1 MTAVKPPSLP
11 TAILPAMPAS
21 APPSDAAAPAV
32 HRGYA
37 RLVAACEGLPAAATV
52 VAHPLSAE
60 SLAAAREAHD
70 LGLIVATLVGPRE
83 RLLKLAAEAGIVLDG
98 LRLIDS
104 QHSADS
110 ARRAVAEVRAGRADA
125 LMKGS
130 LHTDEFMHAVLDRET
145 GLRTARRMSH
155 VFVVDVPGFPRP
167 LMVTDA
173 VINIAPDLAT
183 MADLCRNAIDLA
195 HRLGLARPRV
205 ALLGPVETVNPAIP
219 STLHAAALCKMAER
233 GQIIG
238 ADIDGPLAF
247 DSAID
252 PESARIKQ
260 ISSAVAG
267 QADILVAPDLD
278 TGNVLVK
285 QLTFMQHADAAG
297 IVLGARVPIMLTSR
311 ADSHHTRLA
320 SCALGKLLA
329 ARRAAR
335 LP

>member
-1 MTAVKPPSLP
+1 MPEPSPGPATVAP
-11 TAILPAMPAS
+11 T
-21 APPSDAAAPAV
+21 V

-37 RLVAACEGLPAAATV
+37 RLVAACKGLPPASTV

-83 RLLKLAAEAGIVLDG
+83 RLLKLAVDSGIALDG
-98 LRLIDS
+98 LRLVDS

-110 ARRAVAEVRAGRADA
+110 ARRAVDEVRAGRADA

-130 LHTDEFMHAVLDRET
+130 LHTDEFMHAVLNRDI
-145 GLRTARRMSH
+145 GLRTARRMTH

-183 MADLCRNAIDLA
+183 MADICRNAIDLA
-195 HRLGLARPRV
+195 HRLGQVRPRV

-233 GQIIG
+233 GQITG
-238 ADIDGPLAF
+238 ADLDGPLAF

-252 PESARIKQ
+252 LESARIKQ

-285 QLTFMQHADAAG
+285 QLTFMQRADAAG

-320 SCALGKLLA
+320 SCALGTLLA
-329 ARRAAR
+329 LRRPPGAP
-335 LP
+335 LPAS

>member
-1 MTAVKPPSLP
+1 
-11 TAILPAMPAS
+11 MPATTPIPTTS
-21 APPSDAAAPAV
+21 APGV

-37 RLVAACEGLPAAATV
+37 RLVAACKGLPAAATV

-60 SLAAAREAHD
+60 ALAAAREAHD
-70 LGLIVATLVGPRE
+70 LGLISATLVGPRE
-83 RLLKLAAEAGIVLDG
+83 RLLKLAAETGIALDG
-98 LRLIDS
+98 LRLVDS
-104 QHSADS
+104 QHSEDS

-173 VINIAPDLAT
+173 VINIAPDLST
-183 MADLCRNAIDLA
+183 MADICRNAIDLA
-195 HRLGLARPRV
+195 HRLGLARPRL

-233 GQIIG
+233 GQIAG
-238 ADIDGPLAF
+238 ADLDGPLAF

-260 ISSAVAG
+260 ISSPVAG

-297 IVLGARVPIMLTSR
+297 IVLGARVPVMLTSR

-329 ARRAAR
+329 ARRVAR
-335 LP
+335 VP